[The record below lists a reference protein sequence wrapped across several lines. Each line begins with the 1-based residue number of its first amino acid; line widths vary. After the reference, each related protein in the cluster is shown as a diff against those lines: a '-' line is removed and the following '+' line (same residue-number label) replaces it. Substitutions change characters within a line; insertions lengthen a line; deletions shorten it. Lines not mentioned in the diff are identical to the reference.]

1 MTSSCSGHSIA
12 QDGPPASPE
21 RASGSELAHMAQL
34 ASENPLFPALMD
46 WIDGLVLVL
55 NRHRQ
60 IVLAGDDVAEAL
72 HVDSPEGLIGMRL
85 GEALGCTFSDMTSG
99 GCGTTPNCRYC
110 GALKAI
116 LDATRFDAPVE
127 AECRVTMRANGHTE
141 TLKLHAKTSR
151 ASRKSEPFTVAVLQ
165 RADRI
170 GRAATLAAETD
181 LTEDWPIGI
190 EAYDRVRKL
199 GTGGMGSV
207 FLVRD
212 DQKREF
218 AVKTVKASLAE
229 DEAVMARFLREIRLS
244 IVLNHPNIVR
254 TLRANQ
260 TATGTVYMVTEFC
273 PKGSAGQW
281 LQRHGPLAPDVAL
294 TWLIGCTRALRYA
307 WHEHHLIHRDIKPDN
322 LLLGTDDQP
331 KLADFG
337 VAKRSL
343 ATDPRLTNVRT
354 FVGSVHY
361 MAPEQAI
368 SATDV
373 DTRADLYGL
382 GSTFFELLSGQTP
395 FDGPAPA
402 DILRRKMRQKAPHL
416 GSLRPHIPVDLA
428 DTVQSLLATDPEDRP
443 SDPDVLLQR
452 LARVA
457 SSAGVPFV
465 PELPG

>member
-12 QDGPPASPE
+12 QEGPPASPE
-21 RASGSELAHMAQL
+21 RASGSDLAHMAQL
-34 ASENPLFPALMD
+34 ASENPLFSALMD
-46 WIDGLVLVL
+46 WIDGLVIVL

-60 IVLAGDDVAEAL
+60 IVLASEEVAEACR
-72 HVDSPEGLIGMRL
+72 VDSAQQLIGKRL
-85 GEALGCTFSDMTSG
+85 GEALGCTFSDMTDG
-99 GCGTTPNCRYC
+99 GCGTTPHCRTC

-116 LDATRFDAPVE
+116 LDASRFDVPVE
-127 AECRVTMRANGHTE
+127 AECRVTLRVNGHTE

-151 ASRKSEPFTVAVLQ
+151 TSRKTEPFTVVVLQ

-170 GRAATLAAETD
+170 GRAPTLAAETD

-212 DQKREF
+212 AQKREF

-229 DEAVMARFLREIRLS
+229 DETVMSRFLREIRLS
-244 IVLNHPNIVR
+244 IVLDHPNIVR

-260 TATGTVYMVTEFC
+260 TPTGTVYMVTEFC

-294 TWLIGCTRALRYA
+294 RWMIGCTRALRYA

-322 LLLGTDDQP
+322 LLLGADEEP

-343 ATDPRLTNVRT
+343 ASDPRLTNVRT

-382 GSTFFELLSGQTP
+382 GSTFYELLSGKTP
-395 FDGPAPA
+395 FDGPGPA
-402 DILRRKMRQKAPHL
+402 DILRRKMRQKPPHL
-416 GSLRPHIPVDLA
+416 GLLRPQVPADLA
-428 DTVQSLLATDPEDRP
+428 DTVESLLATDPEDRP
-443 SDPDVLLQR
+443 ADPDVLLQR
-452 LARVA
+452 LT
-457 SSAGVPFV
+457 SIGLSH
-465 PELPG
+465 